1 MLHNIKCVSTFTC
14 LYLTLSDV
22 YYSHSTKCFKVC
34 KLPLL
39 PPLPPTYEFYLQ
51 LKNIHDRSIWLL
63 SSHLFLEISNT
74 SLQVDPNEAKRDQE
88 DHGPR
93 LDSLDFWHKLIALI
107 VSVIEE
113 DRNSYAPVLNQFP
126 QELNIGQVCYGYD
139 LHVLMF

>member
-1 MLHNIKCVSTFTC
+1 M
-14 LYLTLSDV
+14 
-22 YYSHSTKCFKVC
+22 
-34 KLPLL
+34 
-39 PPLPPTYEFYLQ
+39 
-51 LKNIHDRSIWLL
+51 
-63 SSHLFLEISNT
+63 FLEISNT
-74 SLQVDPNEAKRDQE
+74 TLQVDPNEAKRDQE

-126 QELNIGQVCYGYD
+126 QELNIGQVWKGYE